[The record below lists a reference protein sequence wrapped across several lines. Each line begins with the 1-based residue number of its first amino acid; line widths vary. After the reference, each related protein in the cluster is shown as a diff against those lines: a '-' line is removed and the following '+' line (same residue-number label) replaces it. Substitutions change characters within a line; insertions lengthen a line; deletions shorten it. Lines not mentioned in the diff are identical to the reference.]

1 VLWFVLQLILPY
13 LDLDI
18 KYYDLGLPNRD
29 ATDDKVTIE
38 AAEAIQ
44 VSTHN
49 RNVQDA
55 TVQQRSAGCGSAGCP
70 AAVRFCLSNM
80 QLLKLRPGGLLSV
93 LCLVPWHNV
102 DT

>member
-1 VLWFVLQLILPY
+1 MLSGILCLWCWFVLQLILPY

-44 VSTHN
+44 VGT
-49 RNVQDA
+49 R
-55 TVQQRSAGCGSAGCP
+55 QRLAGRHCVA
-70 AAVRFCLSNM
+70 M
-80 QLLKLRPGGLLSV
+80 
-93 LCLVPWHNV
+93 LC
-102 DT
+102 